1 MYTVGHMNTEHFKQK
16 LEEEL
21 QVVEQELNE
30 LGWKNKETGEWE
42 ATGNE
47 LDVTTPMA
55 DSNEAAD
62 QLEDYQE
69 RQGETSTLE
78 ARRKDVKD
86 ALAKI
91 KDGTYGVCEV
101 SGETIEEDRLEA
113 NPAARTCKAHMNA

>member
-1 MYTVGHMNTEHFKQK
+1 
-16 LEEEL
+16 
-21 QVVEQELNE
+21 VVEEELNE
-30 LGWKNKETGEWE
+30 LGWKNKETGEWD
-42 ATGNE
+42 ATGKE

-78 ARRKDVKD
+78 ARRTDVKD

-91 KDGTYGVCEV
+91 KDGTYGTCEIC
-101 SGETIEEDRLEA
+101 GEQIEEDRLEA
-113 NPAARTCKAHMNA
+113 NPAARTCKAHM

>member
-1 MYTVGHMNTEHFKQK
+1 MNTEHFKQK

-21 QVVEQELNE
+21 NQVTGQLNE
-30 LGWKNKETGEWE
+30 LGFKDPETGEWE
-42 ATGNE
+42 ATGKN

-62 QLEDYQE
+62 QLEELVE
-69 RQGETSTLE
+69 RQGETSTLQ

-91 KDGTYGVCEV
+91 EQGTYGTCEV
-101 SGETIEEDRLEA
+101 GAEIIEEDRLEA
-113 NPAARTCKAHMNA
+113 NPAARTCKAHME